1 MVVMMVMVVMMM
13 LVTVMMLMVVVVV
26 KARSALVCGA
36 SSAKGKVAQCCWLS
50 GSSLPLPNTLYG
62 DEVGT
67 PLSLLWDKVE
77 RERERERE
85 REKKREGEREKHS
98 QESLQQPSFAL
109 LCS

>member
-1 MVVMMVMVVMMM
+1 MVMVVMMM
-13 LVTVMMLMVVVVV
+13 LVMVV

-85 REKKREGEREKHS
+85 RKKERGRERET
-98 QESLQQPSFAL
+98 QPRKSSAAVLCPAL
-109 LCS
+109 LMMNPCISPSPVYI